1 MKSINI
7 KGNEYVLVHERL
19 MFFREKYPEWSLISE
34 IVNSASGEVT
44 IKASVID
51 EKGIV
56 RATGHAYEKEGST
69 YINKTSHVENCE
81 TSAWGR
87 ALGNLG
93 IGIDTSVASADE
105 VQNAI
110 ANQNKPAPKTAPKK
124 APKLAETGAESVEIM
139 KEAFDQFSAK
149 YCLDIPEGWDFDFDK
164 FIKAVN
170 TTFSKLPTNK
180 ASIPLIV
187 EKIKPVDVLVE
198 EK

>member
-51 EKGIV
+51 GKGIV

-93 IGIDTSVASADE
+93 IGIDTAVASAEE

-110 ANQNKPAPKTAPKK
+110 ANRNKPAPKTAPKK
-124 APKLAETGAESVEIM
+124 TAPKATTGAESVEIM
-139 KEAFDQFSAK
+139 KEAFDLYTSK
-149 YCLDIPEGWDFDFDK
+149 YLLETPEGWDFDFDK

-170 TTFSKLPTNK
+170 TTFGKLPTNR

-187 EKIKPVDVLVE
+187 EKIKPTDVLVE
-198 EK
+198 AI

>member
-170 TTFSKLPTNK
+170 TAFGKLPTNK

>member
-170 TTFSKLPTNK
+170 TTFGNLPTNN